1 MSVPLAPSHPL
12 VQMRSIAKRFGAV
25 TVLRDVDL
33 DIHGG
38 EVLILAGENGA
49 GKSTLIKILGGVHT
63 SFEGRIEMGGRD
75 VRPRS
80 PLDAARLGI
89 AVIHQELSLVPS
101 LTVADNLFLGHPD
114 WRRGFVRES
123 RRREAARALVDR
135 YGIGLEVT
143 RRIEDLPVAQQQL
156 AEIAKA
162 LARQARVLVMDEPT
176 SSLNAPEVQ
185 RLFHLIHELK
195 TRGCGIVY
203 ITHKM
208 EEIFQLA
215 DRIAVLRDGRHIG
228 TARAADLSMAQLL
241 EWMVGRSIDQQY
253 PAHASQPGGERLRL
267 EGFTLAAGRQA
278 ARRLVDGVSLAI
290 RAGEIVGLA
299 GLQGSGASELL
310 RGLFG
315 AWGGTTQGRVW
326 IDGRETRIG
335 SPRQAITRGLALL
348 TNDRKATGL
357 VLPLSIIANLT
368 LADLP
373 RLARGGW
380 RRPARERAAAERLAA
395 ELAVRASSLDL
406 PVGSLSGGNQQKIA
420 LAKWLLTQPRILL
433 LDEPTRGI
441 DVGAKHEIYERMNA
455 WTRQGTAILL
465 ITSELPE
472 LLALSDRIVVL
483 HRGRITAEFPRAAA
497 DPARIL
503 SAAMG
508 QTSEPVRDPGAVG
521 SPPDGRAFSP
531 DSETDRSASPS

>member
-1 MSVPLAPSHPL
+1 
-12 VQMRSIAKRFGAV
+12 MRSIAKRFGAV

-63 SFEGRIEMGGRD
+63 SFEGRIQVGGED

-101 LTVADNLFLGHPD
+101 MTVADNLFLGHPD
-114 WRRGFVRES
+114 WSKGFIRES

-135 YGIGLEVT
+135 YGIGLDVA
-143 RRIEDLPVAQQQL
+143 RRVEDLPVAQQQL

-185 RLFHLIHELK
+185 RLFHLIHDLK
-195 TRGCGIVY
+195 ARGCGIVY

-208 EEIFQLA
+208 EEVFQLA

-228 TARAADLSMAQLL
+228 TALAADLPIERLL
-241 EWMVGRSIDQQY
+241 EWMVGRSLDQQY

-278 ARRLVDGVSLAI
+278 ARRPVDGVSLAV

-315 AWGGTTQGRVW
+315 AWGGGVQGRVW
-326 IDGRETRIG
+326 IDGREARIS
-335 SPRQAITRGLALL
+335 SPRQSITQGLALL

-357 VLPLSIIANLT
+357 VLPLSIIANVT

-373 RLARGGW
+373 RLARCGW
-380 RRPARERAAAERLAA
+380 RRPARERAAAEGVAA
-395 ELAVRASSLDL
+395 ELAVRAASLDL

-420 LAKWLLTQPRILL
+420 LAKWLLIQPRILL

-455 WTRQGTAILL
+455 WTREGAAILL

-508 QTSEPVRDPGAVG
+508 QAAGPVRDPGAAG
-521 SPPDGRAFSP
+521 PPSDGRGFPSIGG
-531 DSETDRSASPS
+531 TDRSVSPT